1 MLGYPLA
8 SNGGDWSGVANEQHA
23 RHAGRTTAALARPGP
38 RQVAAARG
46 RVAPAPPPPAACLP
60 YVLPSVRAEPPAAE
74 PPAPQRRGP
83 SVAAVTEALARDS
96 VDDRDAETHL
106 TRCILRAALRRKLR
120 RRDRKA
126 AELKMNEFMRATRRV
141 GRGKC

>member
-1 MLGYPLA
+1 MPP
-8 SNGGDWSGVANEQHA
+8 
-23 RHAGRTTAALARPGP
+23 RAAP
-38 RQVAAARG
+38 VAASPPRSPPRRAE
-46 RVAPAPPPPAACLP
+46 VATSPLR
-60 YVLPSVRAEPPAAE
+60 RAEPPAAE
-74 PPAPQRRGP
+74 PPSAPQRRGP

-126 AELKMNEFMRATRRV
+126 AELKMNEFMAATRRV
-141 GRGKC
+141 AKA

>member
-1 MLGYPLA
+1 MQLTRNSKYPVLFREFA
-8 SNGGDWSGVANEQHA
+8 
-23 RHAGRTTAALARPGP
+23 P
-38 RQVAAARG
+38 VAAP
-46 RVAPAPPPPAACLP
+46 VAASPPPRSPPRRAEVATSPLR
-60 YVLPSVRAEPPAAE
+60 RAEPPAAE
-74 PPAPQRRGP
+74 PPSAPQRRGP

-96 VDDRDAETHL
+96 IDDRDAETHL

-141 GRGKC
+141 AKA

>member
-1 MLGYPLA
+1 MAASPPRSPPRRAEHAPSLRRTEHASPPRRAEVATSPL
-8 SNGGDWSGVANEQHA
+8 
-23 RHAGRTTAALARPGP
+23 R
-38 RQVAAARG
+38 
-46 RVAPAPPPPAACLP
+46 
-60 YVLPSVRAEPPAAE
+60 RAEPPAAE
-74 PPAPQRRGP
+74 PPSAPQRRGP

-141 GRGKC
+141 ARGKC

>member
-1 MLGYPLA
+1 MPP
-8 SNGGDWSGVANEQHA
+8 
-23 RHAGRTTAALARPGP
+23 RAAP
-38 RQVAAARG
+38 VAAP
-46 RVAPAPPPPAACLP
+46 VAASPPRSPPRRAEHAPSPRRAEVATSPLR
-60 YVLPSVRAEPPAAE
+60 RAEPPAAE

-126 AELKMNEFMRATRRV
+126 AELKMNEFMAATRRV
-141 GRGKC
+141 AKA